1 MFCYAVRLTYL
12 YCNFWYSFYTIV
24 HSFNNITKIYYMIL
38 NIFLYRILLIRTP
51 GMKRRPKLHHTT
63 YRIVVND
70 KLSSFSKRY
79 TGNMW
84 RSTADECRHLKEH
97 NIYAKSFL
105 FFIFLLPVRTIF
117 SLGLTTICCTVYMHK
132 TYTS

>member
-1 MFCYAVRLTYL
+1 
-12 YCNFWYSFYTIV
+12 
-24 HSFNNITKIYYMIL
+24 MIL

-84 RSTADECRHLKEH
+84 RSTADEC
-97 NIYAKSFL
+97 
-105 FFIFLLPVRTIF
+105 
-117 SLGLTTICCTVYMHK
+117 
-132 TYTS
+132 